1 MKTENLK
8 VWNYYY
14 YEGFEME
21 YIWFFWYNYIFRVKF
36 IYDKLLQEIWSVER
50 VFESRKDMIFYMYWY
65 TIEKEIKKL
74 EELKRDRKE
83 YKDLIVQELQ
93 KFSKNL
99 SDNAIIT
106 SVLQNENVAISLAIA
121 KKIKEYI
128 DALSE
133 KYIKNE
139 I

>member
-1 MKTENLK
+1 
-8 VWNYYY
+8 
-14 YEGFEME
+14 
-21 YIWFFWYNYIFRVKF
+21 
-36 IYDKLLQEIWSVER
+36 
-50 VFESRKDMIFYMYWY
+50 
-65 TIEKEIKKL
+65 L